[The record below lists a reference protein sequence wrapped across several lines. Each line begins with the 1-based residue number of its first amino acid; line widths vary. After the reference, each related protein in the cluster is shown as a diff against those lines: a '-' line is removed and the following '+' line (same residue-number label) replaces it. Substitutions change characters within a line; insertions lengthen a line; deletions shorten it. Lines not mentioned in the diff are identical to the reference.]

1 MDGFETLKNRLPDL
15 PAAPGVYRMLN
26 TRGDVLYVGKAK
38 NLKNRV
44 SQYTQPERLVQ
55 RIKRMVFETA
65 DLQIV
70 ETATEAEALLLEAN
84 LIKSLKPRY
93 NVRLTDD
100 SSYLGILF
108 TKHDTPRLVPHRG
121 ARQKAGQYF
130 GPYPNGEA
138 VRRTIDTLERVFQLR
153 TCKDTVFINRTR
165 PCLKYDIKRCCAPCV
180 GKVSPQQYAERVKQA
195 RLFLQGQSKTVQS
208 QLQQDMLAAAEK
220 QDFEQAAQIRDRLQA
235 LQAITGESGA
245 LTHGLKT
252 ADVFALVLEGGKA
265 VVQAYIYR
273 NGQHVNNQLYHPVTA
288 QEDDPA
294 VVMSAFL
301 AQYYAGRTPPGQ
313 IYVNLLPTEAAMLHE
328 ALSTREGKKI
338 RISMPQRGEKA
349 KILAQAEHNARQTLQ
364 RKLAETQNWSAQMA
378 TLADI
383 LALANT
389 IQRVECFDVSNISG
403 KQAVCSMVVAENE
416 GMNKKQYRLFKIQS
430 KDTPDDYAM
439 MHEALTRRYSR
450 LLNEQAALPD
460 VILVD
465 GGRGH
470 LSTLIQVMQTLD
482 LLDTPACPALCA
494 IAKGLERD
502 KGKETIFQYK
512 HGGTHV
518 LPIPHQTP
526 LIFVLQRIRDEA
538 HRFAIGAHRNQRG
551 KALTQSTLDGI
562 PNIGGKRKKALLLH
576 FGSPQAV
583 KEATVEQLAQVP
595 GISRALAQDIWG
607 WFRG

>member
-1 MDGFETLKNRLPDL
+1 MDGFKILKDRLADL
-15 PAAPGVYRMLN
+15 PPAPGVYRMLN
-26 TRGDVLYVGKAK
+26 QRGDVLYVGKAK

-44 SQYTQPERLVQ
+44 GQYTQPERLVQ
-55 RIKRMVFETA
+55 RIKRMVFETTA
-65 DLQIV
+65 LQIV

-108 TKHDTPRLVPHRG
+108 TKHEAPRLVPHRG

-138 VRRTIDTLERVFQLR
+138 VRRTIDTLERAFQLR
-153 TCKDTVFINRTR
+153 TCKDSIYINRTR

-180 GKVSPQQYAERVKQA
+180 GYVSPQQYAARVKQA
-195 RLFLQGQSKTVQS
+195 CMFLQGQSKTVQN
-208 QLQQDMLAAAEK
+208 QMQQDMLAASEAQNYEH
-220 QDFEQAAQIRDRLQA
+220 AAQLRDRLQA

-252 ADVFALVLEGGKA
+252 ADVFALALEGGKA

-288 QEDDPA
+288 QEDDPT

-301 AQYYAGRTPPGQ
+301 AQYYAGRTPPGH
-313 IYVNLLPTEAAMLHE
+313 IYVNVLPAEVDMLRAALTE
-328 ALSTREGKKI
+328 REGKKI
-338 RISMPQRGEKA
+338 QIQQPQRGEKA
-349 KILAQAEHNARQTLQ
+349 QIVAQAVHNARQAVQ
-364 RKLAETQNWSAQMA
+364 RNLAETQNWSAQMSA
-378 TLADI
+378 LAD
-383 LALANT
+383 LLDLPQT
-389 IQRVECFDVSNISG
+389 IHRVECFDVSNISG

-439 MHEALTRRYSR
+439 MHEALTRRYTR
-450 LLNEQAALPD
+450 VLKEEAALPD

-470 LSTLIQVMQTLD
+470 LRTLVDVMQVLD

-494 IAKGLERD
+494 IAKGLERE

-512 HGGTHV
+512 NCATHV

-538 HRFAIGAHRNQRG
+538 QRFAIGAHRNQRG
-551 KALTQSTLDGI
+551 KTLTQSTLDGI
-562 PNIGGKRKKALLLH
+562 PGIGGKRKKALLLH

-583 KEATVEQLAQVP
+583 KEATVDQLAQVP
-595 GISRALAQDIWG
+595 GISRALAQEIWG
-607 WFRG
+607 WFR